1 VAKTSDSNNQ
11 RKIKTA
17 AEELFQKHGIKRVT
31 VEEISARAGVSKMTF
46 YKYFPNKKELVKFLW
61 QAMVDS
67 GLEKLEQVE
76 KSEMTFPQ
84 KIQALLKMKEEG
96 VSQMGNQY
104 AREYLEFVPEV
115 QEFYNQMF
123 TLSMTKFMDFIR
135 QAQEKGE
142 VRKSLRPE
150 FFLAAIR
157 KLMELAQDE
166 QLVALYQ
173 NYTDFALEVNNFMYY
188 GIMPLPGS
196 ESK

>member
-1 VAKTSDSNNQ
+1 MARTPKC
-11 RKIKTA
+11 KIKIKSA
-17 AEELFQKHGIKRVT
+17 AEELFRKHGIKRVT
-31 VEEISARAGVSKMTF
+31 VEEISASAGVSKMTF

-61 QAMVDS
+61 QEMANS

-76 KSEMTFPQ
+76 KSEMTFPE

-96 VSQMGNQY
+96 VSQMGDQY
-104 AREYLEFVPEV
+104 ARDYLEYVPEI
-115 QEFYNQMF
+115 QDFYNQLF

-142 VRKSLRPE
+142 VRKSMRPE

-166 QLVALYQ
+166 TLTTLYP

-188 GIMPLPGS
+188 GIMPLP
-196 ESK
+196 EPEQK

>member
-1 VAKTSDSNNQ
+1 MTKTQNLNCKL
-11 RKIKTA
+11 KIKTA
-17 AEELFQKHGIKRVT
+17 AEELFRKHGIKRVT
-31 VEEISARAGVSKMTF
+31 VEEISAKAGISKMTF
-46 YKYFPNKKELVKFLW
+46 YKYFANKKELVIYLW
-61 QAMVDS
+61 QAMTDI
-67 GLEKLEQVE
+67 GLAKLDEIE
-76 KSEMTFPQ
+76 KSETTFPQ

-104 AREYLEFVPEV
+104 VRDYLEYVPEV
-115 QEFYNQMF
+115 QDFYNKLF
-123 TLSMTKFMDFIR
+123 TVSMTKFMDFIR

-166 QLVALYQ
+166 KLIALYP

-188 GIMPLPGS
+188 GIMPLPEP

>member
-1 VAKTSDSNNQ
+1 MARTPKC
-11 RKIKTA
+11 KIKIKAA
-17 AEELFQKHGIKRVT
+17 AEELFRKHGIKRVT

-61 QAMVDS
+61 QEMMNS

-76 KSEMTFPQ
+76 KSEMTFPE

-96 VSQMGNQY
+96 VSQMGDQY
-104 AREYLEFVPEV
+104 AREYLEYVPEI
-115 QEFYNQMF
+115 QDFYNRLF

-142 VRKSLRPE
+142 VRKNLRPE
-150 FFLAAIR
+150 FFLAVIR
-157 KLMELAQDE
+157 KLTELAQDE
-166 QLVALYQ
+166 TLTALYP

-188 GIMPLPGS
+188 GIMPLPES